1 MLPVMESMWLL
12 ESSALSCLAA
22 AAEFDKA
29 SSGGERMEE
38 ERVEWRGADD
48 SGPGVEWRLG
58 AGAGAGLEMEE
69 ISGAIL
75 EECSESQVLEDLWN
89 RMS

>member
-58 AGAGAGLEMEE
+58 AGAGAGERGGMRPLT
-69 ISGAIL
+69 ISIPSTG
-75 EECSESQVLEDLWN
+75 DN
-89 RMS
+89 G